1 MANQEII
8 ILPNHIIINLIS
20 WPGIFPVCALNAQ
33 LRDKINCAYRWLA
46 INKLRSVY
54 LRLKRSLK

>member
-33 LRDKINCAYRWLA
+33 LRDKINCTIAPSILPVALPA
-46 INKLRSVY
+46 ILQQ
-54 LRLKRSLK
+54 